1 MPTKGNEMAEA
12 RYMTIHFTDG
22 SKMSVTFPKQTPDD
36 FQMASRIQKAL
47 DANQLALEV
56 DGEMFVVPMN
66 GVKYLQVSPAPE
78 KLPDSVIRGA
88 SLKHDY

>member
-1 MPTKGNEMAEA
+1 MAET

-22 SKMSVTFPKQTPDD
+22 AKLSVTFPKQTQDD
-36 FQMASRIQKAL
+36 FQIASRIQKAL

-66 GVKYLQVSPAPE
+66 SVKYLQVSPAPK